1 MKKILFPTDFSEV
14 ANNAFVHAL
23 GLAKL
28 IQGELILLHTYE
40 LPIIDNQF
48 APQNYKEVFDS
59 LELANFDRFKDE
71 IPKLRAIA
79 LEHNLEHIK
88 MSHLLMD
95 GDLIYN
101 VKEIIKNDE
110 IDFVVM
116 GTSGASGWKEMFLG
130 TNTGEAIA
138 ILSVPV
144 LSIPESAKYN
154 KIETIGFTTR
164 FREKDK
170 EALSNV
176 IKIAKSAGAMVKC
189 LYVETKASDNTVAT
203 YKDWE
208 EHFKDKPV
216 QFFIVPSEKVNETIE
231 EFITHQNI
239 DVLAMLTYKRN
250 FFQWLFTTSFTE
262 KMSYH
267 CNIPILALHE

>member
-88 MSHLLMD
+88 MSHMLMD

-101 VKEIIKNDE
+101 VKEIIKNDK

-138 ILSVPV
+138 NLSVPV
-144 LSIPESAKYN
+144 LSVPESAKYN

-189 LYVETKASDNTVAT
+189 LYVETKASDNTEAT

>member
-1 MKKILFPTDFSEV
+1 
-14 ANNAFVHAL
+14 
-23 GLAKL
+23 
-28 IQGELILLHTYE
+28 
-40 LPIIDNQF
+40 
-48 APQNYKEVFDS
+48 
-59 LELANFDRFKDE
+59 
-71 IPKLRAIA
+71 
-79 LEHNLEHIK
+79 
-88 MSHLLMD
+88 
-95 GDLIYN
+95 
-101 VKEIIKNDE
+101 
-110 IDFVVM
+110 
-116 GTSGASGWKEMFLG
+116 
-130 TNTGEAIA
+130 
-138 ILSVPV
+138 
-144 LSIPESAKYN
+144 
-154 KIETIGFTTR
+154 
-164 FREKDK
+164 
-170 EALSNV
+170 
-176 IKIAKSAGAMVKC
+176 MVKC